1 MTGLFLSCAL
11 ALAGPVGDG
20 ADAFEDGRLDEAV
33 AIWEEAMG
41 GAPSGVLLYNLGTA
55 WYRKGDPPRAVAY
68 LRAAQRL
75 RPRDGS
81 VHHNLALARSELD
94 RVPPPAE
101 GPVAWSLVVTPG
113 ELGLLAVLLTGLGS
127 LLLAGGVRQR
137 SWTGAGAASWGLGIA
152 LGSVASIGAY
162 RLEAHPIGVVVDA
175 PVALRD
181 AASLQGRPRHDLPVG
196 SEVRV
201 ERRYGGFLLVEDG
214 RGRRGWVPDGGV
226 VVPVG
231 REGS

>member
-1 MTGLFLSCAL
+1 MSVLLACAL

-20 ADAFEDGRLDEAV
+20 AQAFEEGRLDEAV
-33 AIWEEAMG
+33 ATWEGSVERS
-41 GAPSGVLLYNLGTA
+41 PSGVLLYNLGTA
-55 WYRKGDPPRAVAY
+55 WYRKGDPARAVAY

-94 RVPPPAE
+94 RVPPPAT

-113 ELGLLAVLLTGLGS
+113 ELGLLGVALAALGS
-127 LLLAGGVRQR
+127 LLLAGGVKQR
-137 SWTGAGAASWGLGIA
+137 SWTGAGAAAWGVGLAVGT
-152 LGSVASIGAY
+152 VASIGAY
-162 RLEAHPIGVVVDA
+162 DLDAHPIGVVVDD
-175 PVALRD
+175 VASLRD

-214 RGRRGWVPDGGV
+214 RGRRGWVADGGV
-226 VVPVG
+226 VVPG
-231 REGS
+231 LPPSS

>member
-1 MTGLFLSCAL
+1 MMGLLWCL
-11 ALAGPVGDG
+11 VALAGPVADG
-20 ADAFEDGRLDEAV
+20 ADAFDDGRLDDAV
-33 AIWEEAMG
+33 AIWEDALG

-81 VHHNLALARSELD
+81 VHHNLALARSELE
-94 RVPPPAE
+94 RVPPPAD

-113 ELGLLAVLLTGLGS
+113 ELGLLGVLFAGLGS

-137 SWTGAGAASWGLGIA
+137 SWTGAGALCWGLGIA
-152 LGSVASIGAY
+152 IGTTAAVGAY
-162 RLEAHPIGVVVDA
+162 RLDAHPMGVVVDTA
-175 PVALRD
+175 VSLRD
-181 AASLQGRPRHDLPVG
+181 AASLQGRPRHELPVG

-214 RGRRGWVPDGGV
+214 RGRRGWVADGGV
-226 VVPVG
+226 VVPG
-231 REGS
+231 LADGS